1 MYSIEEIKEII
12 DNAVS
17 EECKNY
23 NDSSSRGY
31 IGVQSLKTRLYD
43 AFGLEDVDNDAKLIR
58 VKIVKIS
65 PTIGTI
71 TPWYRDEIGK
81 IYTVSNQKVDL
92 GIDSEIMCYPIVEDG
107 IPKSSCINCC
117 DCEIVD

>member
-12 DNAVS
+12 DNAVL

-43 AFGLEDVDNDAKLIR
+43 AFGLEDDDIR
-58 VKIVKIS
+58 SMKVKIIKVTPVIEVVS
-65 PTIGTI
+65 
-71 TPWYRDEIGK
+71 PWYRDKIGE
-81 IYTVSNQKVDL
+81 IYTVSNKKVDMGLEIEGMYYRIL
-92 GIDSEIMCYPIVEDG
+92 GKQTKYLR
-107 IPKSSCINCC
+107 CC
-117 DCEIVD
+117 DCEIVN

>member
-23 NDSSSRGY
+23 NDSSSRGC

-43 AFGLEDVDNDAKLIR
+43 AFGVD
-58 VKIVKIS
+58 
-65 PTIGTI
+65 
-71 TPWYRDEIGK
+71 E
-81 IYTVSNQKVDL
+81 
-92 GIDSEIMCYPIVEDG
+92 
-107 IPKSSCINCC
+107 
-117 DCEIVD
+117 

>member
-92 GIDSEIMCYPIVEDG
+92 GIDSERMCYPIVEDG
-107 IPKSSCINCC
+107 VPKRSCINCC